1 MIKFTQEDLIRYLYK
16 ETSKQK
22 TAAIKAALETDWN
35 LQESYQNLLSSHRN
49 LNNISLSPRRE
60 VINNI
65 LNYAAKKQDQ
75 VHSL

>member
-1 MIKFTQEDLIRYLYK
+1 MIKFSQEDLIRYLYK
-16 ETSKQK
+16 ETSQQK

-35 LQESYQNLLSSHRN
+35 LQESYQTLLSSHRN
-49 LNNISLSPRRE
+49 LNNISLSPRQE

-65 LNYAAKKQDQ
+65 LAYAAKKQDQ